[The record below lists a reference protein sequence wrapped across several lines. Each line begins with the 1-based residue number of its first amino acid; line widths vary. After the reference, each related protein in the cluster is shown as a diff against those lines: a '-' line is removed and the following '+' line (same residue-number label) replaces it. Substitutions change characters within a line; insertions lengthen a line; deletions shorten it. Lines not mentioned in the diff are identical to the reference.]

1 MIFLEGNIR
10 FALTAIN
17 PLMSLNT
24 WNSKCIFFLY
34 FVAIFNDVLL
44 YRNTLYC
51 ETILM
56 GQLSKSIPTPVAKMQ
71 TMHTQFAI

>member
-44 YRNTLYC
+44 YRNILYC

-56 GQLSKSIPTPVAKMQ
+56 G
-71 TMHTQFAI
+71 